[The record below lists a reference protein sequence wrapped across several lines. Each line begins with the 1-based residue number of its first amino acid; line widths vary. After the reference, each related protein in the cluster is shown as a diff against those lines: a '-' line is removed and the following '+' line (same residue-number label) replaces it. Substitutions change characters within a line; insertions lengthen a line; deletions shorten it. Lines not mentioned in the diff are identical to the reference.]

1 MLCVS
6 HVAVRASRYLTNS
19 SFGRV
24 GGVRTRSSHSTSRT
38 RAGPVWIKLLVR
50 GRATGEQELKPRFV
64 GEATIHLKQGLQR
77 GIQLPFA
84 LLVCGWS
91 TTGGPSLPISK
102 PGRFR
107 QCVFWSDSKGSNQ
120 KVGGSLTPRSLVAA
134 VRRYRTRLVYSATQ
148 KAASDHQS
156 QWTSEPLL
164 PQWSSPPDRVENP
177 K

>member
-91 TTGGPSLPISK
+91 TTGGLSLPISK

-120 KVGGSLTPRSLVAA
+120 KVGGSQSKGRWISYAQVTGRGSEKVSHK
-134 VRRYRTRLVYSATQ
+134 TRLQCDAKSGI
-148 KAASDHQS
+148 
-156 QWTSEPLL
+156 
-164 PQWSSPPDRVENP
+164 
-177 K
+177 